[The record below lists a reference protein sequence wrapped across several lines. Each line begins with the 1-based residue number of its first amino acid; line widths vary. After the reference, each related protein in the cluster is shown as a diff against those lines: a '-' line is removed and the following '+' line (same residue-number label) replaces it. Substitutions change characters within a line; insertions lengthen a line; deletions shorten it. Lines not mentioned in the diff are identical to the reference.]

1 MDGEKKRREDTE
13 KRSAE
18 LVNTLQKW
26 MDREKKRQEKAEKTI
41 SELQHKNVQLEA
53 QLRSAFILPD
63 LDKQQ
68 SAIELQELEKKGY
81 EMVKKIRQ
89 ARERQVRRER
99 EEAETEKQCKICYTN
114 DTSHALLPCGHFCVC
129 EECLPHL
136 RQCPICNGDFVD
148 SNRIYQA

>member
-1 MDGEKKRREDTE
+1 MDGEKKRREETE
-13 KRSAE
+13 KENAE
-18 LVNTLQKW
+18 LQQKI
-26 MDREKKRQEKAEKTI
+26 E
-41 SELQHKNVQLEA
+41 QLEA
-53 QLRSAFILPD
+53 QLRSAFVLPD

-99 EEAETEKQCKICYTN
+99 EAAETEKQCKICYAN
-114 DTSHALLPCGHFCVC
+114 DASHALLPCGHFCVC